1 MGTSLVQIDP
11 SQDEG
16 SYVFSEA
23 ALAEMSYSEQLL
35 LEQVLYQLIQDYPEF
50 QFQTYW
56 DVAHRM
62 FKIIWERKTN
72 ERGQA
77 SGNSESDLG

>member
-23 ALAEMSYSEQLL
+23 MLAEMSYSEQLL
-35 LEQVLYQLIQDYPEF
+35 LEQVLYQLIQDHPEF

-56 DVAHRM
+56 DVAHRK
-62 FKIIWERKTN
+62 FKIIWKRRSYEQ
-72 ERGQA
+72 GQA
-77 SGNSESDLG
+77 S

>member
-16 SYVFSEA
+16 FYAFSEA
-23 ALAEMSYSEQLL
+23 ALAEMSYSQQSF
-35 LEQVLYQLIQDYPEF
+35 LEQVLNRLIQDYPEF

-62 FKIIWERKTN
+62 FKIIWKRKPH
-72 ERGQA
+72 E
-77 SGNSESDLG
+77 

>member
-11 SQDEG
+11 TQDEG

-23 ALAEMSYSEQLL
+23 ALSEMSYSQQLL
-35 LEQVLYQLIQDYPEF
+35 LEQVLCQLIRDNPEF

-56 DVAHRM
+56 AIDSRK
-62 FKIIWERKTN
+62 FKIIWKRRSY

-77 SGNSESDLG
+77 RWDSESGLS

>member
-23 ALAEMSYSEQLL
+23 ALAEMSYSQQSL

-62 FKIIWERKTN
+62 FKIIWKRKPH

-77 SGNSESDLG
+77 SWNSESDLG